1 MRTGNEQRAPSH
13 LRRFWSSARCQ
24 LRRGVHLTAHP
35 GVRRAITVALT
46 LVAVASMVALLR
58 ANWDTLRA
66 FEWHIRP
73 IPLLLS
79 FLAYSLALAFA
90 ILAWGGIMISLGT
103 SVPWR
108 EHIRIYCVSN
118 LARRLPGVLWHVVGR
133 IALYDHEKA
142 APAAIS
148 VGSALELVLM
158 TLSGIA
164 LALMT
169 WPTMAA
175 ERVLPVWIVGGLL
188 LGLTLIHPRVLGV
201 PLQWVRASEET
212 LPRPRLRYRQ
222 VLGWLFLYGG
232 SWLAGGIVVYAVIIA
247 IYPLSLTQL
256 LPTIGAWSL
265 SGMVSVVAAFLP
277 VGLGLRE
284 LALGLLLSSFLP
296 DGLGIVVAIIIRLLL
311 TLYEVLWVLL
321 SQVYSKLFFH

>member
-1 MRTGNEQRAPSH
+1 MKESEHGPVATGVKRWWTR
-13 LRRFWSSARCQ
+13 LRRLMRHS
-24 LRRGVHLTAHP
+24 LRWAADSR
-35 GVRRAITVALT
+35 VRRAITVALT
-46 LVAVASMVALLR
+46 LVAVASMAALLR

-79 FLAYSLALAFA
+79 FLAYSITLAFA
-90 ILAWGGIMISLGT
+90 ILAWGSIMISLGT

-108 EHIRIYCVSN
+108 EHVRIYSVSN

-142 APAAIS
+142 GPAAIS
-148 VGSALELVLM
+148 VGSALEIVLM

-169 WPTMAA
+169 WPTMTTEQVQPA
-175 ERVLPVWIVGGLL
+175 LIVGGLL
-188 LGLTLIHPRVLGV
+188 LGLALIHPRVLSI
-201 PLQWVRASEET
+201 PLRWVRVPREAA
-212 LPRPRLRYRQ
+212 LRPRLRYRQ
-222 VLGWLFLYGG
+222 TLGWLILYGG
-232 SWLAGGIVVYAVIIA
+232 SWLAGGIIVYAVIA
-247 IYPLSLTQL
+247 TIYPLSFAQL

-265 SGMVSVVAAFLP
+265 SGMVSMVAAFLP

-296 DGLGIVVAIIIRLLL
+296 DGLGIVVAIAIRLLL
-311 TLYEVLWVLL
+311 TFYEVLWVLL
-321 SQVYSKLFFH
+321 AHLYSKVLTH

>member
-1 MRTGNEQRAPSH
+1 MKESEHGPVVSGVKRWWAR
-13 LRRFWSSARCQ
+13 LRRL
-24 LRRGVHLTAHP
+24 LRHSLRWAADSR
-35 GVRRAITVALT
+35 VRRAITVALT
-46 LVAVASMVALLR
+46 LVAIASMAALLH

-79 FLAYSLALAFA
+79 FLAYSITVAFA

-142 APAAIS
+142 GPAAIS

-158 TLSGIA
+158 TLSGLA

-169 WPTMAA
+169 WPTVAA
-175 ERVLPVWIVGGLL
+175 ERVLPAWIVGGLV
-188 LGLTLIHPRVLGV
+188 LGLTLIHPRVLNV
-201 PLQWVRASEET
+201 PLRWVRASEEAV
-212 LPRPRLRYRQ
+212 PRSRLRYRQ

-232 SWLAGGIVVYAVIIA
+232 SWLAGGIVVYAVIAA

-265 SGMVSVVAAFLP
+265 SGMVSMIAAFLP

-296 DGLGIVVAIIIRLLL
+296 DGLGIVVAIILRLLL
-311 TLYEVLWVLL
+311 TLYEVVWVLL
-321 SQVYSKLFFH
+321 AQAYSKVFSH